1 MRRILVLDDEA
12 LIALD
17 LAGVLEDEGFAVCGP
32 YNSVDDALDAI
43 DAHAPD
49 GAILDVNLGRQTSSA
64 PVADRLSQSEIP
76 FAFLTGY
83 EQIDEKLEERFRDRP
98 RLGKPF
104 DRTKIVAVVNDML
117 AA

>member
-49 GAILDVNLGRQTSSA
+49 GAILDVNLGQDKTSA
-64 PVADRLSQSEIP
+64 PVADRLGQHDIP

-83 EQIDEKLEERFRDRP
+83 EQIDEKLEERHRDRP

-104 DRTKIVAVVNDML
+104 DRTRIATLVRGML
-117 AA
+117 GN